1 MGTCPIKLTLVT
13 MGIILLSRKIHE
25 YEPVIE
31 PGTTSQHQRSHGAT
45 VALPS
50 AQRLNLAQ
58 GAQCKSRKAGVSSL
72 YLVCALSLGNHEFD
86 DGVSGLIPFLNNVTC
101 PVLASNLD
109 LSEEPLLAA
118 TPLAN
123 STILVVNGTR
133 IGVIGYLTPDT
144 KELSKS
150 EKVKYIDEV
159 EAIKLEA
166 DKLKNQG
173 INILIALGHSGFR
186 KDIQIATE
194 VPDIDVVIGGH
205 TNTFLYT
212 GNQPDLEVPESLYPH
227 VVTQSSGRK
236 VPVVQAYAY
245 TKYLGQLDLV
255 FDEHGEIISYKGNP
269 ILLDSSVTREQDI
282 LDELEYWRTDVEA
295 LQNTVVGRTKV
306 LLDGDRKSCRLV
318 ECNMGNL
325 ITDAMIDENVLD
337 YTGSGWTDA
346 PIAIQ
351 HGGGIRNSIENT
363 ANSGTVT
370 RADIL
375 EVLPFEN
382 AVQKVDLKGDAVLEM
397 LEHSVKNYD
406 LSEAVGGFL
415 QFSGLYVTYDVTKE
429 SGKRVVSAMARCGD
443 CRVPTYSPV
452 QTNQTYSILMPS
464 FLVDGGDGFTV
475 FKEKAIKIITLAT
488 SDVDIVANYFNRKSP
503 VYTALQGRIKFGIEA
518 KDPGSSA
525 SASSSCLVLLFLC
538 WVTATVYS

>member
-1 MGTCPIKLTLVT
+1 MRTART
-13 MGIILLSRKIHE
+13 
-25 YEPVIE
+25 
-31 PGTTSQHQRSHGAT
+31 
-45 VALPS
+45 
-50 AQRLNLAQ
+50 
-58 GAQCKSRKAGVSSL
+58 
-72 YLVCALSLGNHEFD
+72 
-86 DGVSGLIPFLNNVTC
+86 
-101 PVLASNLD
+101 
-109 LSEEPLLAA
+109 
-118 TPLAN
+118 
-123 STILVVNGTR
+123 
-133 IGVIGYLTPDT
+133 
-144 KELSKS
+144 ELSKS
-150 EKVKYIDEV
+150 ERVKYIDEV
-159 EAIKLEA
+159 DAIKLEA

-212 GNQPDLEVPESLYPH
+212 GDQPDLEVPESLYPH
-227 VVTQSSGRK
+227 VVTQPSGRK
-236 VPVVQAYAY
+236 VYVVQAYAY
-245 TKYLGQLDLV
+245 TKYLGQLDLE
-255 FDEHGEIISYKGNP
+255 FDEHGEVISHKGNP
-269 ILLDSSVTREQDI
+269 ILLDSSVTQDQDI
-282 LDELEYWRTDVEA
+282 LNELEYWRTDIET

-415 QFSGLYVTYDVTKE
+415 QFSGQRFQNLLDQKE
-429 SGKRVVSAMARCGD
+429 
-443 CRVPTYSPV
+443 PLH
-452 QTNQTYSILMPS
+452 Q
-464 FLVDGGDGFTV
+464 
-475 FKEKAIKIITLAT
+475 EKCMLE
-488 SDVDIVANYFNRKSP
+488 P
-503 VYTALQGRIKFGIEA
+503 
-518 KDPGSSA
+518 P
-525 SASSSCLVLLFLC
+525 
-538 WVTATVYS
+538 

>member
-1 MGTCPIKLTLVT
+1 MAGSAFWGTVFLAVFAASS
-13 MGIILLSRKIHE
+13 GGDAANFEIILLHTNDMHARFEQTTALSSRCTDADAEANRCYGGMARVASEVRKIRARAASGE
-25 YEPVIE
+25 GPNVLFLNAGDTYQ
-31 PGTTSQHQRSHGAT
+31 GTVWYTFHKWRI
-45 VALPS
+45 VA
-50 AQRLNLAQ
+50 RFINLLDFDAI
-58 GAQCKSRKAGVSSL
+58 
-72 YLVCALSLGNHEFD
+72 SLGNHEFD

-159 EAIKLEA
+159 DAIKLEA

-212 GNQPDLEVPESLYPH
+212 GDQPDLEVPESLYPH
-227 VVTQSSGRK
+227 VVTQPSGRK
-236 VPVVQAYAY
+236 VYVVQAYAY
-245 TKYLGQLDLV
+245 TKYLGQLDLE
-255 FDEHGEIISYKGNP
+255 FDEHGEVISHKGNP
-269 ILLDSSVTREQDI
+269 ILLDSSVTQDQDI
-282 LDELEYWRTDVEA
+282 LNELEYWRTDIET

-363 ANSGTVT
+363 ANSG
-370 RADIL
+370 
-375 EVLPFEN
+375 
-382 AVQKVDLKGDAVLEM
+382 K
-397 LEHSVKNYD
+397 
-406 LSEAVGGFL
+406 
-415 QFSGLYVTYDVTKE
+415 
-429 SGKRVVSAMARCGD
+429 CG
-443 CRVPTYSPV
+443 S
-452 QTNQTYSILMPS
+452 
-464 FLVDGGDGFTV
+464 
-475 FKEKAIKIITLAT
+475 
-488 SDVDIVANYFNRKSP
+488 
-503 VYTALQGRIKFGIEA
+503 
-518 KDPGSSA
+518 
-525 SASSSCLVLLFLC
+525 
-538 WVTATVYS
+538 

>member
-72 YLVCALSLGNHEFD
+72 YLSLGNHEFD

-212 GNQPDLEVPESLYPH
+212 GIMVGIILFYATGNQPDLEVPESLYPH

-269 ILLDSSVTREQDI
+269 ILLDSSVTR
-282 LDELEYWRTDVEA
+282 
-295 LQNTVVGRTKV
+295 
-306 LLDGDRKSCRLV
+306 
-318 ECNMGNL
+318 GNPP
-325 ITDAMIDENVLD
+325 ANVLD

-503 VYTALQGRIKFGIEA
+503 VYTALQGRIKFGVET

>member
-1 MGTCPIKLTLVT
+1 MAGSAFWGTVFLAVFSTSSGVDATNFELV
-13 MGIILLSRKIHE
+13 LLHTNDMHARFEQTTALSSRCTDADAE
-25 YEPVIE
+25 ANRCY
-31 PGTTSQHQRSHGAT
+31 GGMAR
-45 VALPS
+45 VAS
-50 AQRLNLAQ
+50 EV
-58 GAQCKSRKAGVSSL
+58 RKAR
-72 YLVCALSLGNHEFD
+72 ARAA
-86 DGVSGLIPFLNNVTC
+86 SGEGPNVLFLNAGDTYQGTVWYTFHKWRIVARFINL
-101 PVLASNLD
+101 LAFD
-109 LSEEPLLAA
+109 AIEPLLAA

-159 EAIKLEA
+159 DAIKLEA

-255 FDEHGEIISYKGNP
+255 FDEHGEIISNKGNP
-269 ILLDSSVTREQDI
+269 ILLDSSVTR
-282 LDELEYWRTDVEA
+282 A

-306 LLDGDRKSCRLV
+306 LLDGDRKNCRLV

-337 YTGSGWTDA
+337 YSGSGWTDA

-406 LSEAVGGFL
+406 VSEAVGGFL
-415 QFSGLYVTYDVTKE
+415 QFSGQRFQNLLDQKE
-429 SGKRVVSAMARCGD
+429 NLH
-443 CRVPTYSPV
+443 
-452 QTNQTYSILMPS
+452 Q
-464 FLVDGGDGFTV
+464 
-475 FKEKAIKIITLAT
+475 EKYMLET
-488 SDVDIVANYFNRKSP
+488 P
-503 VYTALQGRIKFGIEA
+503 
-518 KDPGSSA
+518 
-525 SASSSCLVLLFLC
+525 
-538 WVTATVYS
+538 